1 MSSAVAARSAVTHID
16 VVPPAQELGR
26 QSYRASGPE
35 GSRELRP
42 EQGALRE
49 GDAFELGASCRCGP
63 EINPKIKSNQH
74 QNRFA
79 EIGACGCNNAQ
90 VRREP

>member
-1 MSSAVAARSAVTHID
+1 MTHID

-63 EINPKIKSNQH
+63 EINSNQI
-74 QNRFA
+74 NRFA